1 MQTFKKIM
9 KTIFGNA
16 TPAQIFLACV
26 FGSML
31 GFLPSFSHSPFMYTL
46 LIFLILVL
54 RINLGFAIIVYIVTK
69 ILSFIIEPISFH
81 LGVGLLNGFTQPL
94 FKSMV
99 NTPVLAY
106 GGFEYYLVTGGLT
119 IGLIIGIILGIAI
132 AWVFKSVRTK
142 MAGVQ
147 EGSELYNKMVN
158 KVWVKILT
166 WVLLGKAANKV
177 DWVKLRDKKFRQPFR
192 ILGVI
197 LVAIIIALL
206 FVFQSVLQSK
216 MVTNILKTQLE
227 KANGATVDFDHV
239 NINLAE
245 AKLSLQG
252 LAFANPDNLSEDRF
266 YAKELTTQLNIT
278 ELLTKRLVIKNL
290 VIDKAETN
298 HPRQTA
304 GKLFAPKPSSEPTS
318 TPSDII
324 PEKADEKVQKF
335 QIDKYVENAKTL
347 HSYQDQIK
355 RVIDLVGGDKEAKNK
370 AQTETPSQE
379 KAADNSID
387 EQVRVYGYA
396 NVADN
401 ALIDNTPTLT
411 VQSLEVKTLTSDK
424 FSQTLHITAKNIA
437 TEPSLL
443 TQPTVITVE
452 STDNNFY
459 ATLSDQHKRDA
470 KNTIAFKV
478 KNIDAAPILKQI
490 KFKDNFKLEAKT
502 LDASSNGTWA
512 YTNGSN
518 IAIDLPT
525 TVTFHDLVISSSKF
539 KNDMDSLSL
548 NTKVT
553 NTLTNPVIE
562 FDNSQLQ
569 DTLVNAG
576 ISQAKDQLQKNL
588 GDKLKD
594 KLPFNF

>member
-46 LIFLILVL
+46 LIFLILIL
-54 RINLGFAIIVYIVTK
+54 RINLGFAVIVYIVTK
-69 ILSFIIEPISFH
+69 ILSFIIEPLSFH

-94 FKSMV
+94 FKSMI

-106 GGFEYYLVTGGLT
+106 GGFEYYLLTGGLT
-119 IGLIIGIILGIAI
+119 LGLIIGIILGIAI

-142 MAGVQ
+142 MANVQ
-147 EGSELYNKMVN
+147 QGSELYNKMVN
-158 KVWVKILT
+158 KLWMKILT

-206 FVFQSVLQSK
+206 FIFQSVLQSK

-227 KANGATVDFDHV
+227 KVNGATVDLDHV
-239 NINLAE
+239 KVNLAE
-245 AKLSLQG
+245 AKLSVQG
-252 LAFANPDNLSEDRF
+252 IAFANPDNLKEDRF

-278 ELLTKRLVIKNL
+278 ELLTKRLVIKSL
-290 VIDKAETN
+290 IIDKAETN
-298 HPRQTA
+298 HPRQTT
-304 GKLFAPKPSSEPTS
+304 GKLYAPKSKAEPSSQPIDI
-318 TPSDII
+318 TPQKTDAKI
-324 PEKADEKVQKF
+324 EKF
-335 QIDKYVENAKTL
+335 QIDKYVEDAKKL

-355 RVIDLVGGDKEAKNK
+355 RVINLVGGDKEAK
-370 AQTETPSQE
+370 QESTPSESSQTP
-379 KAADNSID
+379 ADNSID

-411 VQSLEVKTLTSDK
+411 IQSLEVKELSSK
-424 FSQTLHITAKNIA
+424 QFAQTLHITAKNIA

-443 TQPTVITVE
+443 TEATAITVE
-452 STDNNFY
+452 SSDKSFY
-459 ATLSDQHKRDA
+459 ASLSDKHKAGVENTLS
-470 KNTIAFKV
+470 FKV
-478 KNIDAAPILKQI
+478 NNLDAEPILKQI
-490 KFKDNFKLEAKT
+490 KFKDDFKVNAKT
-502 LDASSNGTWA
+502 FDANANGTWS
-512 YTNGSN
+512 YTNSN
-518 IAIDLPT
+518 DIAINLPT
-525 TVTFHDLVISSSKF
+525 TVTFHNLVISSKKF

-562 FDNSQLQ
+562 FDKDQLQ
-569 DTLVNAG
+569 DVLLNAG
-576 ISQAKDQLQKNL
+576 ISQAKEQLQKNL

-594 KLPFNF
+594 KLPFSF